1 MDSKDSGVSP
11 VVGVMLML
19 AVTIMIAAIVSATAG
34 NFSNTEKKAP
44 SAILDVSIYAHKYYD
59 GYSAPTMIIRHIS
72 GNVLQTKDLQIITY
86 YNIPGSSNISRGS
99 LIGETAVK
107 GHSDWGDFSGSEW
120 CGTLFIN
127 DQNRFDDGPTVIS
140 SGGGNENW
148 FGNAS
153 ATFRPGDMLVT
164 AAQYSGNENDNDDPI
179 NNLHCNPSMKQLFP
193 NVLFIEGDSPGGPC
207 SRSKGVATDQFV
219 QGGVVSVKIIHT
231 PSGQII
237 YDKDVVIS

>member
-1 MDSKDSGVSP
+1 MKSKDVGVSP

-44 SAILDVSIYAHKYYD
+44 SAILDVSIFAHKQYD
-59 GYSAPTMIIRHIS
+59 GYSSPTMIIRHIS

-86 YNIPGSSNISRGS
+86 YTIPGSSNISRGS

-127 DQNRFDDGPTVIS
+127 DKNRFDDGSTVQS
-140 SGGGNENW
+140 TNGGNENW

-153 ATFRPGDMLVT
+153 ATFKPGDMLVT
-164 AAQYSGNENDNDDPI
+164 AAQYAGNTDDTDENNI
-179 NNLHCNPSMKQLFP
+179 HCNPSMKQLFP
-193 NVLFIEGDSPGGPC
+193 NVLFIEGDSLGGSC
-207 SRSKGVATDQFV
+207 SISKGVATDQFV